1 MPINE
6 INPRGPGFFVDKNAK
21 KAADELRA
29 QRQDPA
35 LAKAS
40 RKKQLVN
47 VGGQG
52 DCGFRA
58 LAAAMVDN
66 IITNNRLVHAKPNQ
80 ELSRANQDFCSNLLQ
95 RHVALFPHYNEA
107 VGEGLWTPVERLERM
122 RHKQGF
128 IPDLAFTLRQAA
140 VDEIVAHPVEYR
152 GAFVDY
158 SESSQLGLIAVDQ
171 ETTPARMRQVNTWI
185 DESAIA
191 AVANVFNLPV
201 TVRVKNANQ
210 ELFKPLH
217 YGPDNASTLLKANEI
232 EIQLEQQHY
241 QPMLADSTAFA
252 AVINQSAFMQQDF
265 RQPLESHDPSLEE
278 MLARI
283 EVADK
288 QLVEDFSD
296 HKAHLT
302 ALVLEGRLDKQ
313 QLLAIYIQGLNK
325 QENSGYLAGRINA
338 VKAERRQVGIEH
350 GNQDFFERAIQ
361 NAGSTMALTRSNPN
375 DVLDTI
381 IVEELVHAI
390 ARAMTIND
398 LSPKDVYTPQV
409 SGYR

>member
-1 MPINE
+1 
-6 INPRGPGFFVDKNAK
+6 
-21 KAADELRA
+21 
-29 QRQDPA
+29 
-35 LAKAS
+35 
-40 RKKQLVN
+40 
-47 VGGQG
+47 
-52 DCGFRA
+52 
-58 LAAAMVDN
+58 
-66 IITNNRLVHAKPNQ
+66 
-80 ELSRANQDFCSNLLQ
+80 
-95 RHVALFPHYNEA
+95 
-107 VGEGLWTPVERLERM
+107 
-122 RHKQGF
+122 
-128 IPDLAFTLRQAA
+128 
-140 VDEIVAHPVEYR
+140 
-152 GAFVDY
+152 
-158 SESSQLGLIAVDQ
+158 
-171 ETTPARMRQVNTWI
+171 
-185 DESAIA
+185 
-191 AVANVFNLPV
+191 
-201 TVRVKNANQ
+201 
-210 ELFKPLH
+210 
-217 YGPDNASTLLKANEI
+217 
-232 EIQLEQQHY
+232 
-241 QPMLADSTAFA
+241 
-252 AVINQSAFMQQDF
+252 
-265 RQPLESHDPSLEE
+265 